1 MNETLKEMIKKQ
13 LSGMSEEELL
23 DILSEIV
30 AFSMSTYLDS
40 QSVQS
45 GPQKAIDAINSG
57 FKELVKN
64 EIDTSVSPL
73 TAKIRNGGI

>member
-64 EIDTSVSPL
+64 ETDTSASIL
-73 TAKIRNGGI
+73 TTKLRDGGI